1 LVRVLVLFGSKT
13 TNPKQKKKI
22 TANKKLLGM
31 SDRTNSICISD
42 TQDELEALDNP
53 ATWMSRQMYQM
64 QQVIR
69 ELQDQVVSLASMVAD
84 KHEKEASCDMERPR
98 ETKHAESIS
107 PMKSV
112 DTCDMERPRETKHA
126 ESISPMKSLDTP
138 EKNQDS
144 VQNERDDATENP
156 DPDEGLFDSEDEMP
170 LSF

>member
-13 TNPKQKKKI
+13 TNPKQKKRSPQ
-22 TANKKLLGM
+22 KKLLGM

-84 KHEKEASCDMERPR
+84 KHEKEASCEMEKPR

-107 PMKSV
+107 PMQ
-112 DTCDMERPRETKHA
+112 
-126 ESISPMKSLDTP
+126 SLDTP

>member
-1 LVRVLVLFGSKT
+1 VFLFFLVQ
-13 TNPKQKKKI
+13 KQQIPNKKKKI

-107 PMKSV
+107 PMKS
-112 DTCDMERPRETKHA
+112 
-126 ESISPMKSLDTP
+126 LDTP